1 MIRSYISLTK
11 PGILLGNTITA
22 AGGFALV
29 SKGKIDLGLL
39 LATLAGLGLIM
50 AAGCVL
56 NNYID
61 RMADAKMQRTKN
73 RPLARG
79 EIALNHAFFFGLF
92 LCITGA
98 AILVFFTNVMTLLI
112 ALCGFV
118 IYVGIYTLAKYRTHH
133 ATLIGSF
140 AGAAPPLVGCTAASF
155 ALDPAALLLF
165 STVALWQMPHF
176 FAIGIY
182 RMHEYEVAQ
191 IPILPIKRGLHNTK
205 IQIFFYIIA
214 FMVAAAS
221 LTFFGYTGKI
231 FLSAALLLSA
241 TWLLLALIGFKAEK
255 EKLWARRM
263 FLFSLV
269 VITTLSALLFVDT
282 VT

>member
-39 LATLAGLGLIM
+39 LATLVGLGLIM

-56 NNYID
+56 NNYMD

-79 EIALNHAFFFGLF
+79 EIPLNHAFFFGLF

-98 AILVFFTNVMTLLI
+98 ATLAFFTNLMTLLI

-155 ALDPAALLLF
+155 ALGPAALLLF

-214 FMVAAAS
+214 FMIAAAS
-221 LTFFGYTGKI
+221 LTLFGYTGKI
-231 FLSAALLLSA
+231 FLSASLLLGA
-241 TWLLLALIGFKAEK
+241 AWLLLALIGFKAEK

-269 VITTLSALLFVDT
+269 VITTLSGLLFVDT
-282 VT
+282 V